1 MSLGELIASM
11 VAHSIFILVL
21 AEFNNYLYDYD
32 RTISHM
38 ISTKQN
44 NFLLNFCKKDEFIVS
59 NYGFKCTISLKWKE
73 ENHFISICET
83 FSKNKTYPIRWYLI
97 EGKCRIRMN
106 NLENVYLV
114 NRVKIK
120 A

>member
-1 MSLGELIASM
+1 MCIRDS
-11 VAHSIFILVL
+11 
-21 AEFNNYLYDYD
+21 
-32 RTISHM
+32 
-38 ISTKQN
+38 
-44 NFLLNFCKKDEFIVS
+44 
-59 NYGFKCTISLKWKE
+59 
-73 ENHFISICET
+73 
-83 FSKNKTYPIRWYLI
+83 PIRWYLS